1 MAQDHSRAI
10 ARVIVAQMAQGAGFE
25 RLQASAHESLADLLM
40 RFMAELGSASH
51 SYAELACRTSTN
63 LSDVLLA
70 FEDMGVRL
78 EDLIQY
84 ANAEEEV
91 PFAWPVAKYPVSK
104 RPLTLPTFADRKEEA
119 PKHIPDYL
127 PAFPDKHTYV
137 ETPAYAAHEKDAR
150 KQRAAA
156 DAAKRKAE
164 TALVK
169 LHQRQTALQAANAA
183 TEASAAAE
191 KTGAPVLGADTN
203 PFLLQP
209 LWEDQASTGA
219 KPDGSLPV
227 SSTAQMAS
235 PEATAN
241 TDSLTEAIGLSKKDE
256 NWKVEWL
263 EVEADAVG
271 AQFGEAAPAAPFSL
285 DWAAG
290 VRAKAVASASH
301 LGFEDAYAMQ
311 KEASPEPTA
320 AGRKR
325 KLTAKGKGRAQDP
338 TVMRAEQILAMGG
351 QIGAGPDDDV

>member
-1 MAQDHSRAI
+1 
-10 ARVIVAQMAQGAGFE
+10 MAQGAGFE
-25 RLQASAHESLADLLM
+25 RMQTSAHEALADLLM
-40 RFMAELGSASH
+40 RFVAELGTTSH

-70 FEDMGVRL
+70 FEDMGVRM
-78 EDLIQY
+78 EDLMQY

-91 PFAWPVAKYPVSK
+91 PFAHPVAKYPVSK
-104 RPLTLPTFADRKEEA
+104 RAVTLPTFADRNEEP

-137 ETPAYAAHEKDAR
+137 ATPAYAAHEMDAR

-169 LHQRQTALQAANAA
+169 LHQRQSALQAANAP
-183 TEASAAAE
+183 TEPSVAAE
-191 KTGAPVLGADTN
+191 KMAAPVLGAEPN

-209 LWEDQASTGA
+209 LWEDQATKA
-219 KPDGSLPV
+219 APDGNVITSSPADVAMPQAPV
-227 SSTAQMAS
+227 LSG
-235 PEATAN
+235 
-241 TDSLTEAIGLSKKDE
+241 SLTDALGLSKTDG
-256 NWKVEWL
+256 NGKVEWL
-263 EVEADAVG
+263 EVEADDAPKNMG
-271 AQFGEAAPAAPFSL
+271 NAAPVVPFSL
-285 DWAAG
+285 DWTAR

-301 LGFEDAYAMQ
+301 LVFEDAYEAQ
-311 KEASPEPTA
+311 KESSPEPTA

-338 TVMRAEQILAMGG
+338 SIQRALHILAMGG
-351 QIGAGPDDDV
+351 QSGAGPDDVEI